1 MDVVISCMP
10 ESKHV
15 QEMAARLSG
24 AMRRP
29 GALWI
34 DCTSGVPERSREIA
48 ATLASQGIGFVDAP
62 VSGGPQG
69 AAAGQ
74 LAIMVGGEDADV
86 ARALPYLPG
95 LKGSI
100 GEGPN
105 HSNHSNH
112 SNYSNSFKIGFFGI
126 FP

>member
-1 MDVVISCMP
+1 
-10 ESKHV
+10 
-15 QEMAARLSG
+15 
-24 AMRRP
+24 MRRP

-74 LAIMVGGEDADV
+74 LDIMVGGEDADV
-86 ARALPYLPG
+86 ARALPYLPE

-105 HSNHSNH
+105 HSNHSN
-112 SNYSNSFKIGFFGI
+112 SFKIGIVRNFSLENSKISENFNI
-126 FP
+126 F